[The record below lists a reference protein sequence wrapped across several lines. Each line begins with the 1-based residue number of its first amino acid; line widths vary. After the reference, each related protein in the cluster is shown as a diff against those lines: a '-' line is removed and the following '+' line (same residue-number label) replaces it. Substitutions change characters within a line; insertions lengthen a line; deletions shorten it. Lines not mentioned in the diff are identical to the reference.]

1 MTDHE
6 KIKLLYSSETKE
18 MSDKLEVA
26 LTNPPSCK
34 RKVGS
39 KEQITPPVESIWM
52 TDEDIEALGIHP
64 DEENSQE
71 LPSS

>member
-6 KIKLLYSSETKE
+6 KIKVLN
-18 MSDKLEVA
+18 DKLEGA
-26 LTNPPSCK
+26 LTNPSSCK
-34 RKVGS
+34 RKVSS